1 MIAGVSPSPL
11 VVNNLGLDFKQ
22 DLKTKVSSYGKHQA
36 AALEV
41 MTAAGWKQYQEFK
54 TMKQNLSNFDYNNSS
69 ECCLPCSSECKKV
82 EEKINERELAD
93 LEKSEIH
100 EILNLFIKRYQFL

>member
-41 MTAAGWKQYQEFK
+41 MTAAGWK
-54 TMKQNLSNFDYNNSS
+54 
-69 ECCLPCSSECKKV
+69 
-82 EEKINERELAD
+82 
-93 LEKSEIH
+93 
-100 EILNLFIKRYQFL
+100 